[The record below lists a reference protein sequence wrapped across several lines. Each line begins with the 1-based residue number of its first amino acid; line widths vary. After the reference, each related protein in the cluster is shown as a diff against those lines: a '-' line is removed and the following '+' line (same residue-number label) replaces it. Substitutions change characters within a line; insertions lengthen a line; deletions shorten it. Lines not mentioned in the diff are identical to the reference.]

1 MRSIIFCQAPA
12 KVHAVLNCYE
22 YELAVGNTVT
32 IVIMENLEGLY
43 NFFQDLKL
51 NAEILL
57 IENPIKHRVVY
68 WWSNII
74 RVKSV
79 VSKLK
84 LGNVDNTRVYFTD
97 VYDVSMGM
105 LMPYL
110 IPYKASQIQMS
121 IDILGGYDYEQ
132 LRKGIKPWRK
142 FLETFYSYIYKSH
155 YCYIKG
161 DGRWMPVMDDRKYNF
176 PKIDY
181 SDQTVIQKYKYTV
194 CQVDEKYVI
203 LFTEPYRMKYC
214 SQEEYNIKNCQL
226 IDVIHSAGY
235 KVAVKGHPRIGCHK
249 DAEKMADLIIPH
261 YIPSEYIDLSSFEFA
276 VGFTSTSLCDAAN
289 TIPTF
294 SIMDICKSIDDETF
308 KWFKDYLL
316 RNGPKVKFV
325 RDYSDIFDS
334 LSS

>member
-22 YELAVGNTVT
+22 HELAVGNTVT
-32 IVIMENLEGLY
+32 IVIMENLEVLY

-57 IENPIKHRVVY
+57 IENPIKHHLINWR
-68 WWSNII
+68 SNII
-74 RVKSV
+74 RTKSI

-84 LGNVDNTRVYFTD
+84 LGDVDNTRVYFTD
-97 VYDVSMGM
+97 IYDICMGM

-110 IPYKASQIQMS
+110 IPYKASQIQVS

-132 LRKGIKPWRK
+132 LRKGLKFRRK
-142 FLETFYSYIYKSH
+142 LLEIFYSYIYRSH
-155 YCYIKG
+155 YCFLKC
-161 DGRWMPVMDDRKYNF
+161 DGCWMPVMDDRKYNF

-181 SDQTVIQKYKYTV
+181 SDRTVIEKYKHIV

-214 SQEEYNIKNCQL
+214 SQEEYDLKNCQL
-226 IDVIHSAGY
+226 IDIIHKAGY
-235 KVAVKGHPRIGCHK
+235 KVAVKGHPRIGCHR
-249 DAEKMADLIIPH
+249 DAEKMADLIIPK
-261 YIPSEYIDLSSFEFA
+261 YIPSEYIDLSSFAFA
-276 VGFTSTSLCDAAN
+276 IGFTSTSLCDAAN

-294 SIMDICKSIDDETF
+294 TIMDMCKSIDDEIF
-308 KWFKDYLL
+308 KWFKDYIL
-316 RNGPKVKFV
+316 RNGPKVIFV
-325 RDYSDIFDS
+325 RNYSEIFDS
-334 LSS
+334 VK